1 MQLVHMS
8 QGHLLIDEVDVDLDV
23 HHAAVMD
30 GTDNHIDNANIVVV
44 HTSLTSNQDMEL
56 REKLAKLVALGDDMS
71 GSPILGLDTGVR
83 HDGLSRG

>member
-23 HHAAVMD
+23 HHAAMMD

-44 HTSLTSNQDMEL
+44 HTGLTSNQDMEL
-56 REKLAKLVALGDDMS
+56 REKLAKLVALSDDMS